1 MSSTVIFA
9 RDNVRAEVIAGE
21 GALLSNLEIDG
32 QRVLAETPWANTV
45 SSSSTP
51 APDEKS
57 WVSRWRGGWQLC
69 APNTGSADAETNR
82 AAFHGAASQA
92 NWTIVEQT
100 DTTLKL
106 SWMDPEGEIE
116 LVREWSFNEDCSV
129 SVHTTATNKS
139 KAKRPVG
146 FAEHLILGSRFLQP
160 VQRGSIAKLTLCPAS
175 KILDL
180 DYSGAPTGLMI
191 ESAAIKDFT
200 ELSASQPAK
209 VFVVSGSKTN
219 SISVQV
225 DDWVARVEWQGLDH
239 ALVWQEFGTS
249 AEAPWNSEV
258 FALGI
263 EPTNVP
269 HGLGANEHDGPFL
282 LVGEAITWNTS
293 VQFFRKADDSDDSA
307 T

>member
-1 MSSTVIFA
+1 MSSTVAFA
-9 RDNVRAEVIAGE
+9 RDDVRAEIIACE
-21 GALLSNLEIDG
+21 GAVLSNLEIDG
-32 QRVLAETPWANTV
+32 KRVLAETPWANKV

-69 APNTGSADAETNR
+69 APNTGSADAATER

-92 NWTIVEQT
+92 DWNIVEQT

-106 SWMDPEGEIE
+106 SWMDAEGEIE
-116 LVREWSFNEDCSV
+116 LVRELSFEKNSSV
-129 SVHTTATNKS
+129 SVQTTATNKS
-139 KAKRPVG
+139 SVKKPVG
-146 FAEHLILGSRFLQP
+146 FAEHLILGSSFLQP

-180 DYSGAPTGLMI
+180 DYSGAPTSLII
-191 ESAAIKDFT
+191 ESAATNKDFT

-225 DDWVARVEWQGLDH
+225 DDWVAKVEWQGFEH

-269 HGLGANEHDGPFL
+269 HGLGANEQEGPFL
-282 LVGEAITWNTS
+282 LPSETITWNTS
-293 VQFFRKADDSDDSA
+293 IQFFRKAD
-307 T
+307 

>member
-9 RDNVRAEVIAGE
+9 RDNVRAEIIAGE
-21 GALLSNLEIDG
+21 GAVLSNLEIDG
-32 QRVLAETPWANTV
+32 QSVLAKTPWTV
-45 SSSSTP
+45 LPASTP
-51 APDEKS
+51 APDERS

-69 APNTGSADAETNR
+69 APNTGSAEAETER

-92 NWTIVEQT
+92 NWKIVEQT
-100 DTTLKL
+100 DKTLKL
-106 SWMDPEGEIE
+106 SWMGPEGEIE
-116 LVREWSFNEDCSV
+116 LVREWSFNGDSSV
-129 SVHTTATNKS
+129 SVQTTATNKS
-139 KAKRPVG
+139 NDKKPVG

-160 VQRGSIAKLTLCPAS
+160 VQRGSVAKLTLCPAS

-180 DYSGAPTGLMI
+180 DYSGAPTGLII

-200 ELSASQPAK
+200 ELTASQPAK
-209 VFVVSGSKTN
+209 VFVVSGSKTK

-225 DDWVARVEWQGLDH
+225 DDWVARVEWQGLEH

-249 AEAPWNSEV
+249 TEAPWNSEV

-269 HGLGANEHDGPFL
+269 HGLGANIEVGPFL
-282 LVGEAITWNTS
+282 LPGETITWNTS
-293 VQFFRKADDSDDSA
+293 VQFIRKAD
-307 T
+307 

>member
-1 MSSTVIFA
+1 MNSTVTFA
-9 RDNVRAEVIAGE
+9 RGDERAEVIVDE
-21 GALLSNLEIDG
+21 GAVLSRFQING
-32 QRVLAETPWANTV
+32 QNFLAKTPWTV
-45 SSSSTP
+45 SPCNTP
-51 APDEKS
+51 APDEKC

-69 APNTGSADAETNR
+69 APNTGSADAETER

-92 NWTIVEQT
+92 NWNIVEQT
-100 DTTLKL
+100 ETTLTL
-106 SWMDPEGEIE
+106 SWMDAEGEIE
-116 LVREWSFNEDCSV
+116 LVREWSFNGDSSV
-129 SVHTTATNKS
+129 SVQTTATNKS
-139 KAKRPVG
+139 IGKKPVG

-160 VQRGSIAKLTLCPAS
+160 VQQGSVAKLTLCPES

-180 DYSGAPTGLMI
+180 DYSGAPTSLVF
-191 ESAAIKDFT
+191 ESAATNKDFT

-209 VFVVSGSKTN
+209 VFVVSGSKVK

-225 DDWVARVEWQGLDH
+225 ADWVAKVDWQGLDH

-249 AEAPWNSEV
+249 TEAPWNSEV

-269 HGLGANEHDGPFL
+269 HGLGANENEGPFL
-282 LVGEAITWNTS
+282 LPGEAITWNTS

>member
-1 MSSTVIFA
+1 MSSTVTFA
-9 RDNVRAEVIAGE
+9 RDDVRAEIIAGE
-21 GALLSNLEIDG
+21 GAVLSNLEIDG
-32 QRVLAETPWANTV
+32 HNVLAKTPWTV
-45 SSSSTP
+45 SPANTP

-69 APNTGSADAETNR
+69 APNTGSADAATER

-92 NWTIVEQT
+92 DWIIVEQT

-106 SWMDPEGEIE
+106 SWMDAEGEIE
-116 LVREWSFNEDCSV
+116 LVREWSFNGDSSV
-129 SVHTTATNKS
+129 SVQTTATNRS
-139 KAKRPVG
+139 NAKKPVG

-160 VQRGSIAKLTLCPAS
+160 VQRGSVAKLTLCPAS

-180 DYSGAPTGLMI
+180 DYSGAPTGLVI
-191 ESAAIKDFT
+191 ESAAMKGFT

-209 VFVVSGSKTN
+209 VFVVSGSKTQ

-225 DDWVARVEWQGLDH
+225 DDWVAKIDWQGLDH
-239 ALVWQEFGTS
+239 ALIWQEFGTS

-269 HGLGANEHDGPFL
+269 HGLGANEQEGPFL
-282 LVGEAITWNTS
+282 LPGETITWNTS
-293 VQFFRKADDSDDSA
+293 VQFFRKED
-307 T
+307 

>member
-1 MSSTVIFA
+1 MNSTVTFA
-9 RDNVRAEVIAGE
+9 RDNVRAEIIAGE
-21 GALLSNLEIDG
+21 GAVLSNLEIDG
-32 QRVLAETPWANTV
+32 QSVLAKTPWTV
-45 SSSSTP
+45 LPATSP
-51 APDEKS
+51 APDERS

-69 APNTGSADAETNR
+69 APNTGSAEAETEG

-92 NWTIVEQT
+92 NWNIVEQT
-100 DTTLKL
+100 NTTLKL

-116 LVREWSFNEDCSV
+116 LVREWSFNGDCSA
-129 SVHTTATNKS
+129 SVQTTATNKS
-139 KAKRPVG
+139 NAKKPVG

-160 VQRGSIAKLTLCPAS
+160 VQRGSVAKLTLCPAS

-180 DYSGAPTGLMI
+180 DYSGAPTALVV
-191 ESAAIKDFT
+191 ESAATNRDFT

-209 VFVVSGSKTN
+209 VFVVSGSKTK

-225 DDWVARVEWQGLDH
+225 DDWVARVEWHGFEH

-269 HGLGANEHDGPFL
+269 HGLGANNQVGPFL
-282 LVGEAITWNTS
+282 LPGETITWSTS
-293 VQFFRKADDSDDSA
+293 VQFFRKED
-307 T
+307 

>member
-1 MSSTVIFA
+1 MSSTVTFA
-9 RDNVRAEVIAGE
+9 RDNVRAEIIAGE
-21 GALLSNLEIDG
+21 GAVLSNLEIDG
-32 QRVLAETPWANTV
+32 QSVLAKTPWTV
-45 SSSSTP
+45 SPATTP

-69 APNTGSADAETNR
+69 APNTGSADAVTER

-92 NWTIVEQT
+92 NWNIVEQT
-100 DTTLKL
+100 DKTLKL
-106 SWMDPEGEIE
+106 SWMDAEGEIE
-116 LVREWSFNEDCSV
+116 LVREWSFNGDSSV
-129 SVHTTATNKS
+129 SVQTTATNKS
-139 KAKRPVG
+139 IAKKPVG

-160 VQRGSIAKLTLCPAS
+160 VQQGSVAKLTLCPAS

-180 DYSGAPTGLMI
+180 DYSGAPTGLII
-191 ESAAIKDFT
+191 EPAAIKDFT
-200 ELSASQPAK
+200 ELTASQPAK

-225 DDWVARVEWQGLDH
+225 DDWVARVEWQGFEH

-249 AEAPWNSEV
+249 AEAPWSSEV

-269 HGLGANEHDGPFL
+269 HGLGANIEVGPFL
-282 LVGEAITWNTS
+282 LPGETITWSTS
-293 VQFFRKADDSDDSA
+293 VQFFRKED
-307 T
+307 